1 MRNALNFNS
10 SPSTILHIDL
20 NSCFATIEQQA
31 NPHLRGKPVAVAAY
45 TTPSGCIVAP
55 SIEAKSLGIKVGMRV
70 KDGRAIYPN
79 LIVLPPDP
87 WKYRNVHLAL
97 RELLSGYTPDITP
110 KSIDEF
116 VLDFGKI
123 SNFQFPISNQFTNY
137 QIDKLKTNWKLETGN
152 LRLREV
158 ALEIKQRIKAEIGD
172 WLTVSVGIA
181 PNRYLAKLA
190 SSLHKP
196 DGLDEINRDN
206 FLDCYLKL
214 KLTDLPYIKARNSI
228 RLNNMG
234 IFTVLDFYNAPL
246 WKLKAAFASI
256 SGYYWYLR
264 LRGREI
270 DNVEFGRRS
279 YGNSYALPKPLSTLE
294 ELSPILSKLV
304 EKTGFRLRRA
314 GYSARGVHTAV
325 GYRDGSFWH
334 KGVSFPE
341 NLFDSRNIYRKAL
354 GILAMSPY
362 RKPVRDLAVSVFDL
376 KKKSELQ
383 LDIFEDVLRKKSL
396 VDAVDAVN
404 ERWGNFVITPAR
416 MLLGEK
422 EMVPDRIAFGG
433 VKELEEFTLQDTNIP
448 MDTNRVRLDEWC

>member
-1 MRNALNFNS
+1 MEKTNGNSLSFNPK
-10 SPSTILHIDL
+10 PSTILHIDL

-181 PNRYLAKLA
+181 PKRYLAKLA

-214 KLTDLPYIKARNSI
+214 KLTDLPYIKIRNAI
-228 RLNNMG
+228 
-234 IFTVLDFYNAPL
+234 
-246 WKLKAAFASI
+246 
-256 SGYYWYLR
+256 
-264 LRGREI
+264 
-270 DNVEFGRRS
+270 
-279 YGNSYALPKPLSTLE
+279 
-294 ELSPILSKLV
+294 
-304 EKTGFRLRRA
+304 
-314 GYSARGVHTAV
+314 
-325 GYRDGSFWH
+325 
-334 KGVSFPE
+334 
-341 NLFDSRNIYRKAL
+341 
-354 GILAMSPY
+354 
-362 RKPVRDLAVSVFDL
+362 
-376 KKKSELQ
+376 
-383 LDIFEDVLRKKSL
+383 
-396 VDAVDAVN
+396 
-404 ERWGNFVITPAR
+404 
-416 MLLGEK
+416 
-422 EMVPDRIAFGG
+422 
-433 VKELEEFTLQDTNIP
+433 
-448 MDTNRVRLDEWC
+448 